1 MTDWTLLAIDRLLG
15 ASVAAALVV
24 ALATRGRG
32 GRFRPL
38 LGWAGFWALFAG
50 LLAGM
55 VKLPPAVSL
64 VLLGVVMYAG
74 LRTWFFVT
82 PLRPQDRFAILGAYL
97 SIPVALWPG
106 YVGAHGA
113 ALAAVPILL
122 FLTFPVLLGTG
133 AAEEGTLDALGRLLL
148 GVLVFVFCAAHL
160 GLLVRREQLEL
171 FGVLAL
177 AADLPQRLAGR
188 FEPGATRARPA
199 SGIAIG
205 ALLAAGLGWWAGPW
219 CGVAA
224 GLAASAGVL
233 VAAGVA
239 MGAVVIRAV
248 LRDLGL
254 STQTLHGR
262 GAFLDRVV
270 PLIYAAPFF
279 YYSLVEFT

>member
-1 MTDWTLLAIDRLLG
+1 MTNWTLHPIDRLL
-15 ASVAAALVV
+15 ALAVVLALAA

-32 GRFRPL
+32 GRFRLL

-50 LLAGM
+50 LLAGL
-55 VKLPPAVSL
+55 VKLPAVISL

-82 PLRPQDRFAILGAYL
+82 PLRPRDRFAILGAYL
-97 SIPVALWPG
+97 AIPAALAPG
-106 YVGAHGA
+106 YAGAHGA
-113 ALAAVPILL
+113 VLAAVPILL
-122 FLTFPVLLGTG
+122 LLTFPVLLIAGP
-133 AAEEGTLDALGRLLL
+133 AEEGTLDALGRLLL

-171 FGVLAL
+171 YGVLGL

-188 FEPGATRARPA
+188 FEPGSRLRPA
-199 SGIAIG
+199 AGIVVS
-205 ALLAAGLGWWAGPW
+205 ALLASGLGGWSGPW
-219 CGVAA
+219 CGVSTRDGAIA
-224 GLAASAGVL
+224 GML
-233 VAAGVA
+233 VAVAVA
-239 MGAVVIRAV
+239 MGAAVIRAV

-254 STQTLHGR
+254 SSQTLHGR

-279 YYSLVEFT
+279 YYSLVDFT